1 MIRVLVVD
9 DDPVAAETH
18 AAYLSRVNGFERAGS
33 ARTLAEA
40 ILHLRADPD
49 IQLVLLDLTLPDGS
63 GLSLVRKLRAAGI
76 GIDILVISADRE
88 LSTVREAVVLGAV
101 GYLVKPFAFASFAE
115 KLARF
120 ADYRS
125 RVADV
130 GAVSQHDVDEVF
142 ALLHP
147 GRPEPLP
154 KGLSSE
160 TLAAV
165 AAALRSATGP
175 LSAAEV
181 GALTATSRITA
192 RRYLEH
198 LAATHAATR
207 DQRYGTPGRPEIL
220 YAWALS
226 TTPLVE
232 ERPPS
237 ADPPRKP
244 PTM

>member
-9 DDPVAAETH
+9 DDAVAAETH
-18 AAYLSRVNGFERAGS
+18 IAYLSRLDGFESAGS
-33 ARTLAEA
+33 AGTLADA
-40 ILHLRADPD
+40 ILRLRADPG

-63 GLSLVRKLRAAGI
+63 GLSLVRQLRAAGV
-76 GIDILVISADRE
+76 GIDVLVISADRE
-88 LSTVREAVVLGAV
+88 ISTVREAVALGAV
-101 GYLVKPFAFASFAE
+101 GYLVKPFAFAAFAE

-142 ALLHP
+142 ALLRP

-154 KGLSSE
+154 KGLSTE
-160 TLAAV
+160 TLAAI
-165 AAALRSATGP
+165 AAALRAATVS

-198 LAATHAATR
+198 LASTQAATR
-207 DQRYGTPGRPEIL
+207 EQRYGTPGRPEIL
-220 YAWALS
+220 YTWARPDA
-226 TTPLVE
+226 PLVE
-232 ERPPS
+232 
-237 ADPPRKP
+237 
-244 PTM
+244 

>member
-1 MIRVLVVD
+1 VIRVLVVD

-18 AAYLSRVNGFERAGS
+18 AAYLSRLDGFESAGS
-33 ARTLAEA
+33 ARTLADA
-40 ILHLRADPD
+40 IVCLRADPD

-63 GLSLVRKLRAAGI
+63 GLSLVRKLRAAGV

-88 LSTVREAVVLGAV
+88 LATVREAVVLGAV

-130 GAVSQHDVDEVF
+130 GAASQHDVDEVF

-154 KGLSSE
+154 KGLSTE
-160 TLAAV
+160 TLAAI
-165 AAALRSATGP
+165 AAALRSAGEP

-198 LAATHAATR
+198 LASAHSATR
-207 DQRYGTPGRPEIL
+207 DQRYGSPGRPEIL
-220 YAWALS
+220 YRWTGPTDPAPA
-226 TTPLVE
+226 PPVE
-232 ERPPS
+232 
-237 ADPPRKP
+237 
-244 PTM
+244 

>member
-9 DDPVAAETH
+9 DDPVAAEINV
-18 AAYLSRVNGFERAGS
+18 AYVSRVDGFESAGS
-33 ARTLAEA
+33 AGTLADA
-40 ILHLRADPD
+40 ILRLRADPG
-49 IQLVLLDLTLPDGS
+49 IQLVLLDLSLPDGS
-63 GLSLVRKLRAAGI
+63 GLSLLRKLRAAGV
-76 GIDILVISADRE
+76 GIDVLVISADRE
-88 LSTVREAVVLGAV
+88 LSTVREAAVLGVV

-125 RVADV
+125 RVADD

-142 ALLHP
+142 ALLRP

-154 KGLSSE
+154 KGLSTE
-160 TLAAV
+160 TLASIV
-165 AAALRSATGP
+165 AALRAATVP

-198 LAATHAATR
+198 LASTQAATR
-207 DQRYGTPGRPEIL
+207 EQRYGTPGRPEIL
-220 YAWALS
+220 YRWAGS
-226 TTPLVE
+226 E
-232 ERPPS
+232 PP
-237 ADPPRKP
+237 AG
-244 PTM
+244 